1 MLGTGYSDRALQSMA
16 NGNGVYL
23 DFRSLLFKCLDWD
36 CIFTSDALPT
46 SMERTESTVEHPHS
60 SSSSLPTARVSHPP
74 LPPLI
79 YKREAN
85 VNPYLTAAKSVPIFS
100 TPLNACIIV

>member
-1 MLGTGYSDRALQSMA
+1 MA

-36 CIFTSDALPT
+36 CIFTCDALPI
-46 SMERTESTVEHPHS
+46 SMERKRINSEESTHH
-60 SSSSLPTARVSHPP
+60 LFQFAARVSHPP

-85 VNPYLTAAKSVPIFS
+85 VNPYLTAAKSVTIFS